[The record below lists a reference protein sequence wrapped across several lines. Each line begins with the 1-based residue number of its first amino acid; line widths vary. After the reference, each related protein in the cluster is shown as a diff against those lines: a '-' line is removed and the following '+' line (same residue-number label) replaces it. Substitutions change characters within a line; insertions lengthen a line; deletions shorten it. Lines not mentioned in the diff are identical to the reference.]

1 MGAKAKINNSLCK
14 GEYCTF
20 IKAFDTIASF
30 ISSSASFPILSLVSR
45 LKFISKKQKQL
56 DKKITSLSLILWQP
70 KSVMDYVKEVIF

>member
-1 MGAKAKINNSLCK
+1 MGAKGKINNSLCK

-56 DKKITSLSLILWQP
+56 TKNSFP
-70 KSVMDYVKEVIF
+70 KFNIMTAKVRDGLC

>member
-1 MGAKAKINNSLCK
+1 MLTLNNMPSSKKKEGGGRMGAKAKINDSLCK

-56 DKKITSLSLILWQP
+56 DKKFLP
-70 KSVMDYVKEVIF
+70 